1 MTKKYLAL
9 IILACLIVLAAL
21 YINLGPTRQ
30 RTAVSQVG
38 SPPFSVTSVDTSRNP
53 VVDEDR
59 DEGRYNRDIESQE
72 LPEFESAVWNLGRVS
87 PLAPST
93 RKWTAIDNPKISELP
108 DTMKWNYFKPS
119 SGRPFSKAEKE
130 ILVNRGFFL
139 EQVPPL
145 NSIGDDDMVD
155 CYFSHKILE
164 FGKDYST
171 VPLFITSDFLLH
183 VYHVLFD
190 RALQQAEERK
200 LFFLVRDL
208 SHKMSDAF
216 VERFRSKGHKESDDP
231 DLGNIAFFG
240 IATSLL
246 DTTFTIPP
254 EARDRVV
261 AELDLI
267 YKAEGLKES
276 SFTHKEEDYT
286 QFRPRGHYTK
296 SRRLSQYFRA
306 MMWYGRTSF
315 PTNSESATMMAI
327 QQAQVLESTHLFESW
342 KRLGGIYDYLVGAPD
357 DLTCEDYRHLKL
369 KIYGPGDVFIDPPDR
384 AKLGQF
390 MQEATLLSA
399 PRISDRPLPNR
410 QTPGSVVVS
419 YRFFCQRFT
428 PDARI
433 FNDLTSPRVGSDA
446 EPRNMP
452 TGLDVMAVLG
462 SPIAGEMMKRDFA
475 IPQYEATLSHLKAE
489 FSGYPDKTWTQN
501 VYWNWL
507 NSLKSLLEVKGDT
520 YPFFARDQ
528 YWARKSLLTALASWA
543 ELKHDTILMSKQ
555 SGAEMG
561 EGDEEIPPPLPP
573 QPKGYV
579 EPDIVFFNRFL
590 DLVQITASAFS
601 DSKIL
606 SDEYLRKFSLFF
618 ERTRNLREI
627 VQKELQNQVI
637 TKEEYDQLLDF
648 PGNIS
653 SVVIPDGSG
662 DVIDDKFKQM
672 ALVADVHTDY
682 FLGMALEEG
691 VGVPQRIYVA
701 VKDNSGGTRICV
713 GYVYSYYE
721 FSRPIE
727 KRMTDDEWKAMIYP
741 EVQREV
747 KGWEPT
753 WVASL
758 RTQ

>member
-1 MTKKYLAL
+1 
-9 IILACLIVLAAL
+9 
-21 YINLGPTRQ
+21 
-30 RTAVSQVG
+30 
-38 SPPFSVTSVDTSRNP
+38 
-53 VVDEDR
+53 
-59 DEGRYNRDIESQE
+59 
-72 LPEFESAVWNLGRVS
+72 
-87 PLAPST
+87 
-93 RKWTAIDNPKISELP
+93 
-108 DTMKWNYFKPS
+108 
-119 SGRPFSKAEKE
+119 
-130 ILVNRGFFL
+130 
-139 EQVPPL
+139 
-145 NSIGDDDMVD
+145 
-155 CYFSHKILE
+155 
-164 FGKDYST
+164 
-171 VPLFITSDFLLH
+171 
-183 VYHVLFD
+183 
-190 RALQQAEERK
+190 
-200 LFFLVRDL
+200 
-208 SHKMSDAF
+208 
-216 VERFRSKGHKESDDP
+216 
-231 DLGNIAFFG
+231 
-240 IATSLL
+240 
-246 DTTFTIPP
+246 
-254 EARDRVV
+254 
-261 AELDLI
+261 
-267 YKAEGLKES
+267 
-276 SFTHKEEDYT
+276 
-286 QFRPRGHYTK
+286 
-296 SRRLSQYFRA
+296 
-306 MMWYGRTSF
+306 
-315 PTNSESATMMAI
+315 
-327 QQAQVLESTHLFESW
+327 
-342 KRLGGIYDYLVGAPD
+342 
-357 DLTCEDYRHLKL
+357 
-369 KIYGPGDVFIDPPDR
+369 
-384 AKLGQF
+384 
-390 MQEATLLSA
+390 
-399 PRISDRPLPNR
+399 
-410 QTPGSVVVS
+410 
-419 YRFFCQRFT
+419 
-428 PDARI
+428 
-433 FNDLTSPRVGSDA
+433 
-446 EPRNMP
+446 
-452 TGLDVMAVLG
+452 
-462 SPIAGEMMKRDFA
+462 
-475 IPQYEATLSHLKAE
+475 
-489 FSGYPDKTWTQN
+489 
-501 VYWNWL
+501 
-507 NSLKSLLEVKGDT
+507 
-520 YPFFARDQ
+520 
-528 YWARKSLLTALASWA
+528 
-543 ELKHDTILMSKQ
+543 MSKQ